1 MKYTGITPIILFT
14 LALNC
19 NSDKIKI
26 GPAFELGETP
36 DSIETVKATA
46 DPFYKGLTAVAT
58 DLPGHDDVIF
68 DDAQNAYASAMDGW
82 IWKIDLNAGTAEQW
96 VRPPVNPAG
105 MRFASAQKDSILVCA
120 SRLGGESYT
129 EDQAVGLYEVQTEDG
144 SIRPLVTRLPIVS
157 SEPLEHV
164 YSPTERPQMALDAL
178 NQTNSRPFALCNDM
192 AVSADGLRV
201 YITEPFERPDA
212 AMGSG
217 AVPEAIGL
225 FPHGRLW
232 MLDRKKETISLI
244 LTGFT
249 FVDGILVEQA
259 MNGPEES
266 VIFSETTK
274 FRLIRAF
281 IDGQEAGTSQV
292 LFADLPG
299 LADGLDRDEQGRIW
313 VGILKRRSALINF
326 VHRHPGLK
334 PVLLAIPQSIL
345 PVSADTG
352 ILVLDEKA
360 ERPLYYLM
368 HDGSKIR
375 DISVAVPH
383 AGRVY
388 LPSFDK
394 KSRGLLSVSIADLPI
409 PGY

>member
-1 MKYTGITPIILFT
+1 MKYTRITPIILFT

-19 NSDKIKI
+19 NSDNIKI

-36 DSIETVKATA
+36 DSIEAVKATS
-46 DPFYKGLTAVAT
+46 DPFLKGLTVTAMA
-58 DLPGHDDVIF
+58 LPGHDDVIF

-105 MRFASAQKDSILVCA
+105 MRFASVQKDSILICA

-129 EDQAVGLYEVQTEDG
+129 DDQSVGLYEVKTADG
-144 SIRPLVTRLPIVS
+144 SIRPLVTQLPIVKN
-157 SEPLEHV
+157 EPLEHV
-164 YSPTERPQMALDAL
+164 YSLTERPLAALEDL
-178 NQTNSRPFALCNDM
+178 NPTNSRPFALCNDM
-192 AVSADGLRV
+192 TVSADGMRV
-201 YITEPFERPDA
+201 YISEPFERPDA

-225 FPHGRLW
+225 FPQGRLW
-232 MLDRKKETISLI
+232 MLDRKNETISLI

-249 FVDGILVEQA
+249 FVDGILIEQGS
-259 MNGPEES
+259 NGLEES
-266 VIFSETTK
+266 VLFTETTK
-274 FRLIRAF
+274 FRLIRAY
-281 IDGQEAGTSQV
+281 IDGQKAGKSQV
-292 LFADLPG
+292 VFADLPG
-299 LADGLDRDEQGRIW
+299 LADGLDRDEHGRIW
-313 VGILKRRSALINF
+313 VGILKKRSALINF

-334 PVLLAIPQSIL
+334 PTLLAIPQSIL
-345 PVSADTG
+345 PVSPDTG
-352 ILVLDEKA
+352 ILVLDAMA

-368 HDGSKIR
+368 HDGSRIQ

-394 KSRGLLSVSIADLPI
+394 KSRGLLSVSISELSI
-409 PGY
+409 PAY